1 MFHKYAMLLL
11 VLVLGTQLSACAGL
25 MVGLPLQSAVDEAG
39 AAKLEPFVEV
49 FEVKIV
55 KAVTASAFLGI
66 RVLPAVL
73 KDDMAT
79 A

>member
-39 AAKLEPFVEV
+39 PPHWSPSWRSSK
-49 FEVKIV
+49 
-55 KAVTASAFLGI
+55 
-66 RVLPAVL
+66 
-73 KDDMAT
+73 
-79 A
+79 